1 MLKLLFVLKRK
12 TQILLSIS
20 TFFECYKHLQAYNLF
35 MEVFEAA
42 NLINIG
48 RFDAVIGQNM
58 KTRGPGNPGNFS
70 FFCPETRE

>member
-1 MLKLLFVLKRK
+1 
-12 TQILLSIS
+12 
-20 TFFECYKHLQAYNLF
+20 

-58 KTRGPGNPGNFS
+58 KTREPGIPGIF
-70 FFCPETRE
+70 FIFCPETREWKKSGISRTLNSKTAKK